1 MSSVININNL
11 IFSQNEFV
19 TLQELNKRFLSL
31 YNAIADINM
40 PTSSI
45 SYATSA
51 ISGVSILTDNILST
65 TDTSSCITTKSL
77 IVNEFPQF
85 LYPYINF
92 STEKV
97 STVLREYDN
106 TSTII
111 DININSYVSALQR
124 NTLFITGELVIN
136 ENALNTN
143 NYLNTITIPKNML
156 TTYFNT
162 GKILFCSFNLE
173 KNYHLKSNPILVKN
187 NSTNIEVCIRSKKED
202 TLEPKII
209 KIPFVILFEG
219 IV

>member
-31 YNAIADINM
+31 YNAIANINM

-51 ISGVSILTDNILST
+51 ISGVSILTDNIINT
-65 TDTSSCITTKSL
+65 TDTSSCITTESL

-85 LYPYINF
+85 LYPTINF

-97 STVLREYDN
+97 STILQEFDN
-106 TSTII
+106 ASNV
-111 DININSYVSALQR
+111 ININITSYVTCLQK
-124 NTLFITGELVIN
+124 NTLFITGELIIN
-136 ENALNTN
+136 ENSLNAS
-143 NYLNTITIPKNML
+143 NYLNIITIPKSIL

-162 GKILFCSFNLE
+162 GKVLFCSFDLE
-173 KNYHLKSNPILVKN
+173 KSYYLKSNPILVKN
-187 NSTNIEVCIRSKKED
+187 NSTDIQICIRTKKED

-219 IV
+219 TV